1 MDRDQRSRSQDQW
14 GNPEASMIGG
24 RTKKRKK
31 SFERREREKKS
42 VRIRQE
48 SKKGKKKRTWSEE
61 LAPTK
66 DPDEIQDM

>member
-24 RTKKRKK
+24 RTKKEKRA
-31 SFERREREKKS
+31 SSEEGEKKMS
-42 VRIRQE
+42 SDKAGVQDGH
-48 SKKGKKKRTWSEE
+48 KKTSSEE

-66 DPDEIQDM
+66 DPDEIKDM